1 MGKSS
6 HLTQNSPFKKMRK
19 ITSIY
24 VIKRNY
30 SLLEIRGNEN
40 LGLEWQE
47 LTLRY

>member
-19 ITSIY
+19 ITSIN
-24 VIKRNY
+24 VIKQNY
-30 SLLEIRGNEN
+30 SLFEIGENEN
-40 LGLEWQE
+40 LEWQE